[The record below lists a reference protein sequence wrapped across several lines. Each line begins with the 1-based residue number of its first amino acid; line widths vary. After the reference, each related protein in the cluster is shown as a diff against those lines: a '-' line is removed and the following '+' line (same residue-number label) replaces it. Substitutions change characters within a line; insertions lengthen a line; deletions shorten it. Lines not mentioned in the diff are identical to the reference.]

1 LISLT
6 AVFLYI
12 NQSLTQVYII
22 ELELCSPAGN
32 LDRILWPWNEAMN
45 RVRER
50 RTFSLTN
57 WVDAAEAQAL
67 PRPQHAP
74 RFTPKHRR
82 ISVVA

>member
-1 LISLT
+1 
-6 AVFLYI
+6 
-12 NQSLTQVYII
+12 
-22 ELELCSPAGN
+22 
-32 LDRILWPWNEAMN
+32 MN